1 MRKIKRIFAII
12 LSVFVFLSNG
22 WTESLAAE
30 RVHKEYN
37 NEFYEDSVV
46 ESDSECA
53 TESDAECATESDG
66 VSDSESS
73 LLLKYLVVDKPS
85 ITTPDTQTV
94 LVGLGDGTIV
104 FDNAVLYYE
113 NEENGTEYSSYAKSI
128 DSESALFEMLIDK
141 SYTPG
146 KYTITAVEYT
156 AEGASHT
163 IYLHDAGINASF
175 GVDSIIETE
184 ADAYV
189 EDAEDVIDET
199 VSDAVIVSDDGAVTA
214 QELEGAVLS
223 ASDGAVMA
231 KNKNEIVI
239 VLDPGHGT
247 PDGATGAT
255 YEWNGVTYTE
265 RDINLKIAQYCK
277 EDLEKY
283 NGVKVYMTRTT
294 NNNGLLLSVPEGETV
309 SPLIK
314 FAADRDADIFVSIH
328 NNAATVETAN
338 GSEVYYPNANYNPEM
353 SKDAKEL
360 SDKILSKLSECGLTN
375 RGAKIRDDS
384 GNVQYYPDGSLGDYY
399 GVIRQSKLCGFP
411 GIIIE
416 HAFLSNQSDA
426 ENFLGSDESLKKL
439 GQADAAALV
448 EYFGLTQENEY
459 EEDAATIMVTQNNP
473 DGSHT
478 VVVSGVNA
486 ARKVAI
492 QVTSKRTGQI
502 KNYETIGQGGNWYAR
517 FDINEFEAFGSYLFE
532 AYVVRENG
540 TRYKVGETEIEAVCA
555 DKGNITI
562 KNADNSKG
570 TFDVIISDIE
580 SPNGISKVQVL
591 AWSDSDMNDK
601 CLYDAEKRADGTYAV
616 QVNLKNHKN
625 HYGSY
630 TVQAFVTDT
639 KGIRINTDTKKQN
652 MSMPKAK
659 VSAFD
664 PGDQNTYILIAENI
678 PLCYDV
684 KNVKFGVWN
693 QGLSDLKWYEG
704 SLDSYGRWLALMP
717 VSDYGKSGRYYTD
730 AYVTLTDGQLVKI
743 GSSSFNVSAPT
754 ITAIGVTNENK
765 NSGTFDIVVSGI
777 KTASGVSSVRIP
789 VWSEQDLSDLYWY
802 NAERQKDGTY
812 VAHANIKNHKYNYGV
827 YAMQAYIKEKNGVE
841 TIAASKCYDFAK
853 PTPKVSTFKCDNE
866 FNYILIAEEIP
877 KGDSVAGVRFGVWNQ
892 GLSDL
897 KWYQAGKDEFGRWLA
912 VVGVSEYAKSG
923 TYYGDAYVTF
933 KDGSTV
939 KLGGTSFKVSSPT
952 VDKMYVDN
960 ADNIGGTFDVK
971 IEGVNCA
978 SGIESIR
985 VPVWSAAD
993 LSDIYWY
1000 DAIKES
1006 DGSYVVHVDI
1016 NNHENNYATYAI
1028 QAYIK
1033 AKNGVENIAASKCY
1047 TFKQPVEKLYKITG
1061 SNGTSVEQMVKYYN
1075 SNATYPTFYA
1085 ATDAPTIED
1094 FCRIYLEECAAEGIK
1109 AEVAF
1114 CQSMKETGFLR
1125 YGGAVKIEQFNF
1137 AGIGATDDGG
1147 TPATFGSVRE
1157 GVRAQVQ
1164 HLKAY
1169 AATSGLKNPCVDPR
1183 FSLVTRGTAE
1193 YVEWL
1198 GIQEN
1203 PYGKGWASAR
1213 RYGYSLRSDYMERLL
1228 SY

>member
-1 MRKIKRIFAII
+1 MKKIKTIIALI
-12 LSVFVFLSNG
+12 LSVSIFLSNG
-22 WTESLAAE
+22 WLESLAAE
-30 RVHKEYN
+30 RVHKENN
-37 NEFYEDSVV
+37 NEFYEDTAT
-46 ESDSECA
+46 EIDSEY
-53 TESDAECATESDG
+53 ATESDG
-66 VSDSESS
+66 AVCSAISP
-73 LLLKYLVVDKPS
+73 LLNYLVVDKPS
-85 ITTPDTQTV
+85 ITTDDTQNI
-94 LVGLGDGTIV
+94 LVGLDGNIV

-113 NEENGTEYSSYAKSI
+113 NEENGTEYSSYAKSV
-128 DSESALFEMLIDK
+128 DSESALFEISIDK
-141 SYTPG
+141 SHAPG
-146 KYTITAVEYT
+146 KYIITAVEFT
-156 AEGASHT
+156 ADGTSHI
-163 IYLHDAGINASF
+163 IYLQDAGINASF
-175 GVDSIIETE
+175 GVDSTIETE

-189 EDAEDVIDET
+189 EDVVDEM

-247 PDGATGAT
+247 PNGDTGAT
-255 YEWNGVTYTE
+255 YEWNGVTYIE
-265 RDINLKIAQYCK
+265 RDLNLKIAQYCK
-277 EDLEKY
+277 EELEKY

-294 NNNGLLLSVPEGETV
+294 NNNGLTLSAPEGEIAG
-309 SPLIK
+309 PLVK

-328 NNAATVETAN
+328 NNSATKETAY

-353 SKDAKEL
+353 SKNAEEL
-360 SDKILSKLSECGLTN
+360 SNKILDKLSECGLTN

-416 HAFLSNQSDA
+416 HAYLSNQSDA

-439 GQADAAALV
+439 GQADATALA
-448 EYFGLTQENEY
+448 EYFGLTQETEY
-459 EEDAATIMVTQNNP
+459 EEDAATIMVVQNNP
-473 DGSHT
+473 DGSYT

-486 ARKVAI
+486 AHNVAI

-502 KNYETIGQGGNWYAR
+502 INYDTIRQDGNWYAR
-517 FDINEFEAFGSYLFE
+517 FDINDFEAFGSYLFE
-532 AYVVRENG
+532 AYVVRKNG
-540 TRYKVGETEIEAVCA
+540 TKYKVGETEIEATCA
-555 DKGNITI
+555 GKGEITI

-570 TFDVIISDIE
+570 TFDVVISDIE
-580 SPNGISKVQVL
+580 SPNGISKVQIL

-601 CLYDAEKRADGTYAV
+601 FLYDAKKQTDGTYSV
-616 QVNLKNHKN
+616 QVNLKNHKK

-639 KGIRINTDTKKQN
+639 KGIRVNTDTKYQD
-652 MSMPKAK
+652 MSLPIPK

-664 PGDQNTYILIAENI
+664 PGDQNTYILIAEKI
-678 PLCYDV
+678 PLIYDV

-730 AYVTLTDGQLVKI
+730 AYVTLADGQLIKI

-754 ITAIGVTNENK
+754 VTTIYVTNENK
-765 NSGTFDIVVSGI
+765 SSGTFDIVVSGVNA
-777 KTASGVSSVRIP
+777 ASGVSSVRIP
-789 VWSEQDLSDLYWY
+789 VWSKQDLSDLYWY
-802 NAERQKDGTY
+802 NAEKQRDGTY

-827 YAMQAYIKEKNGVE
+827 YAMQAYVKAKNGVE
-841 TIAASKCYDFAK
+841 VIAASKCHDFAS

-866 FNYILIAEEIP
+866 FNYILIAEDIP
-877 KGDSVAGVRFGVWNQ
+877 KGDFVTSVKFGVWNQ

-897 KWYQAGKDEFGRWLA
+897 KWYPAGKDEFGRWLA

-923 TYYGDAYVTF
+923 TYYGDAYVTL

-939 KLGGTSFKVSSPT
+939 KLGGTSFKVSSPA
-952 VDKMYVDN
+952 VNKMYIDN
-960 ADNIGGTFDVK
+960 VDNIGGTFDVK
-971 IEGVNCA
+971 IEGVNSA

-993 LSDIYWY
+993 LSDIHWY
-1000 DAIKES
+1000 DAKKES
-1006 DGSYVVHVDI
+1006 SGNYVVHVDI
-1016 NNHENNYATYAI
+1016 SNHQNNYATYAI
-1028 QAYIK
+1028 QVYIK

-1047 TFKQPVEKLYKITG
+1047 TFKQPEEKLYKIMG
-1061 SNGTSVEQMVKYYN
+1061 SNGTSVEQMVEYYN
-1075 SNATYPTFYA
+1075 SYATYPEFYA

-1094 FCRIYLEECAAEGIK
+1094 FCKIYIEECNAEGVK

-1114 CQSMKETGFLR
+1114 CQAMKETGFLR
-1125 YGGAVKIEQFNF
+1125 FGGAVDISQFNF

-1147 TPATFGSVRE
+1147 TPATFTSVRA
-1157 GVRAQVQ
+1157 GIRAQIQ

-1169 AATSGLKNPCVDPR
+1169 ASDKPLVNECVDPR
-1183 FSLVTRGTAE
+1183 FELVTRETAP

-1203 PYGKGWASAR
+1203 PYGKGWASAKG
-1213 RYGYSLRSDYMERLL
+1213 YGYSLRKGYIEVLL
-1228 SY
+1228 SK

>member
-1 MRKIKRIFAII
+1 MKKIKRIIAFIVSI
-12 LSVFVFLSNG
+12 SIFFSNG
-22 WTESLAAE
+22 WIESLAAE
-30 RVHKEYN
+30 RIHKEYN
-37 NEFYEDSVV
+37 NEFYE
-46 ESDSECA
+46 ETA
-53 TESDAECATESDG
+53 TDMDAECATESDG
-66 VSDSESS
+66 AAYSEINP
-73 LLLKYLVVDKPS
+73 LLNYLVVDKPS
-85 ITTPDTQTV
+85 ITTTDTQNI
-94 LVGLGDGTIV
+94 LVGLGDGNVV

-128 DSESALFEMLIDK
+128 DSESALFEILIDK

-146 KYTITAVEYT
+146 KYIITAVEYT
-156 AEGASHT
+156 AGGTLHT
-163 IYLHDAGINASF
+163 IYLQDAGVNASF
-175 GVDSIIETE
+175 GVDDIIETE
-184 ADAYV
+184 ADAYIE
-189 EDAEDVIDET
+189 EDIEGVVDET
-199 VSDAVIVSDDGAVTA
+199 ISDAVIVSDDGAVTT
-214 QELEGAVLS
+214 QELESAVLS

-255 YEWNGVTYTE
+255 YEWNGVKYIE
-265 RDINLKIAQYCK
+265 KEINLKIAQYCK
-277 EDLEKY
+277 EELEKY

-294 NNNGLLLSVPEGETV
+294 NDNGLYLSVPEGEMV

-328 NNAATVETAN
+328 NNAADVATAN

-353 SKDAKEL
+353 SKNAEEL
-360 SDKILSKLSECGLTN
+360 SKKILDKLSECGLTN

-399 GVIRQSKLCGFP
+399 GVIRQSKLCGIP

-416 HAFLSNQSDA
+416 HAFMSNQSDA

-439 GQADAAALV
+439 GQADAAALA
-448 EYFGLTQENEY
+448 EYFGLTEEIEY
-459 EEDAATIMVTQNNP
+459 EEDAATIMAVQNNP
-473 DGSHT
+473 DGSYT

-486 ARKVAI
+486 AHNVAI
-492 QVTSKRTGQI
+492 QVTSKRTGQV
-502 KNYETIGQGGNWYAR
+502 KNYETIRGQDGNWYAR
-517 FDINEFEAFGSYLFE
+517 FDINDFQAFGSYLFE
-532 AYVVRENG
+532 AYVIRKNG
-540 TRYKVGETEIEAVCA
+540 TRYKVGQTEIEAVCA
-555 DKGNITI
+555 DKGEITI

-570 TFDVIISDIE
+570 TFDVTISNIE

-601 CLYDAEKRADGTYAV
+601 YLYDAKKQADGTYSV

-639 KGIRINTDTKKQN
+639 KGIRVNTDTKYQ
-652 MSMPKAK
+652 SMNLPTPK

-678 PLCYDV
+678 PLSYDV

-730 AYVTLTDGQLVKI
+730 AYVTLADGQLIKI

-754 ITAIGVTNENK
+754 VTTIYVTNENK
-765 NSGTFDIVVSGI
+765 SNGTFDIVVSGVNA
-777 KTASGVSSVRIP
+777 ASGVSSVRIP
-789 VWSEQDLSDLYWY
+789 VWSKQDLSDLYWY
-802 NAERQKDGTY
+802 NAERQSDGTY

-827 YAMQAYIKEKNGVE
+827 YAMQAYVKAKNGVE
-841 TIAASKCYDFAK
+841 VIAASKCHDFAS
-853 PTPKVSTFKCDNE
+853 PIPMVSTFKCDNE
-866 FNYILIAEEIP
+866 FNYILIAEDIP
-877 KGDSVAGVRFGVWNQ
+877 KGDLVTGVKFGVWNQ

-923 TYYGDAYVTF
+923 TYYGDAYVTL

-939 KLGGTSFKVSSPT
+939 KLGGTSFKVSAPT
-952 VDKMYVDN
+952 VNKMYIDN

-971 IEGVNCA
+971 IEGVNSA

-993 LSDIYWY
+993 LSDIHWY
-1000 DAIKES
+1000 DAKKES
-1006 DGSYVVHVDI
+1006 NGNYVVHVDI
-1016 NNHENNYATYAI
+1016 SNHQNNYATYAV
-1028 QAYIK
+1028 QVYIK

-1047 TFKQPVEKLYKITG
+1047 TFKQPEEKLYKIMG

-1075 SNATYPTFYA
+1075 SCATYPEFYA
-1085 ATDAPTIED
+1085 TTDAPTIED
-1094 FCRIYLEECAAEGIK
+1094 FCKIYIEECNAEGVK

-1114 CQSMKETGFLR
+1114 CQAMKETGFLR
-1125 YGGAVKIEQFNF
+1125 FGGAVDISQFNF

-1147 TPATFGSVRE
+1147 TPATFTSVRA
-1157 GVRAQVQ
+1157 GIRAQVQ

-1169 AATSGLKNPCVDPR
+1169 ASDKPLVNECVDPR
-1183 FSLVTRGTAE
+1183 FELVTRETAP

-1203 PYGKGWASAR
+1203 PYGKGWASAKE
-1213 RYGYSLRSDYMERLL
+1213 YGYSLRKGYIEVLL
-1228 SY
+1228 SK

>member
-1 MRKIKRIFAII
+1 MKKIKRIIAFIVSI
-12 LSVFVFLSNG
+12 SIFFSNG
-22 WTESLAAE
+22 WIESLAAE
-30 RVHKEYN
+30 RIHKEYN
-37 NEFYEDSVV
+37 NELYE
-46 ESDSECA
+46 ETA
-53 TESDAECATESDG
+53 TEMDAECATESDG
-66 VSDSESS
+66 AAYSEINP
-73 LLLKYLVVDKPS
+73 LLNYLVVDKPS
-85 ITTPDTQTV
+85 ITTTDTQNI
-94 LVGLGDGTIV
+94 LVGLGDGNVV

-128 DSESALFEMLIDK
+128 DSESALFEILIDK

-146 KYTITAVEYT
+146 KYIITAVEYT
-156 AEGASHT
+156 AGGTLHT
-163 IYLHDAGINASF
+163 IYLQDAGVNASF
-175 GVDSIIETE
+175 GVDDIIETE
-184 ADAYV
+184 ADAYIE
-189 EDAEDVIDET
+189 EDIEGVVDET
-199 VSDAVIVSDDGAVTA
+199 ISDAVIVSDDGAVTV
-214 QELEGAVLS
+214 QELESAVLS

-231 KNKNEIVI
+231 KYKNEIVI

-255 YEWNGVTYTE
+255 YEWNGVKYIE
-265 RDINLKIAQYCK
+265 KEINLKIAQYCK
-277 EDLEKY
+277 EELEKY

-294 NNNGLLLSVPEGETV
+294 NDNGLYLSVPEGEMV

-328 NNAATVETAN
+328 NNAADVATAN

-353 SKDAKEL
+353 SKNAEEL
-360 SDKILSKLSECGLTN
+360 SKKILDKLSECGLTN

-399 GVIRQSKLCGFP
+399 GVIRQSKLCGIP

-416 HAFLSNQSDA
+416 HAYMSNQSDA

-439 GQADAAALV
+439 GQADAAALA
-448 EYFGLTQENEY
+448 EYFGLTEEIEY
-459 EEDAATIMVTQNNP
+459 EEDAATIMAVQNNP
-473 DGSHT
+473 DGSYT

-486 ARKVAI
+486 AHNVAI
-492 QVTSKRTGQI
+492 QVTSKRTGQV
-502 KNYETIGQGGNWYAR
+502 KNYETIRGQDGNWYAR
-517 FDINEFEAFGSYLFE
+517 FDINDFQAFGSYLFE
-532 AYVVRENG
+532 AYVIRKNG
-540 TRYKVGETEIEAVCA
+540 TRYKVGQTEIEAVCA
-555 DKGNITI
+555 DKGEITI

-570 TFDVIISDIE
+570 TFDVTISDIE

-601 CLYDAEKRADGTYAV
+601 YLYDAKKQADGTYSV

-639 KGIRINTDTKKQN
+639 KGIRVNTDTKYQ
-652 MSMPKAK
+652 SMNLPTPK

-678 PLCYDV
+678 PLSYDV

-704 SLDSYGRWLALMP
+704 GLDSYGRWLALMP
-717 VSDYGKSGRYYTD
+717 ISDYGKSGWYYTD
-730 AYVTLTDGQLVKI
+730 AYVTLADGQFIKI
-743 GSSSFNVSAPT
+743 GSSSFKVSAPT
-754 ITAIGVTNENK
+754 ATTIYVTNENK
-765 NSGTFDIVVSGI
+765 SNGTFDIVVSGI
-777 KTASGVSSVRIP
+777 NTASGVSSVRIP

-802 NAERQKDGTY
+802 NAERQSDGTY

-827 YAMQAYIKEKNGVE
+827 YAMQAYIKAKNGVE
-841 TIAASKCYDFAK
+841 AIAASKCYDFAS

-866 FNYILIAEEIP
+866 FNYILIAEDIP
-877 KGDSVAGVRFGVWNQ
+877 KGDLVTGVKFGVWNQ

-923 TYYGDAYVTF
+923 TYYGDAYVTL

-939 KLGGTSFKVSSPT
+939 KLGGTSFKVSAPT
-952 VDKMYVDN
+952 VNKMYIDN

-971 IEGVNCA
+971 IEGVNSA

-993 LSDIYWY
+993 LSDIHWY
-1000 DAIKES
+1000 DAKKES
-1006 DGSYVVHVDI
+1006 NGNYVVHVDI
-1016 NNHENNYATYAI
+1016 SNHQNNYATYAV
-1028 QAYIK
+1028 QVYIK

-1047 TFKQPVEKLYKITG
+1047 TFKQPEEKLYKIMG

-1075 SNATYPTFYA
+1075 SCATYPEFYA
-1085 ATDAPTIED
+1085 TTDAPTIED
-1094 FCRIYLEECAAEGIK
+1094 FCKIYIEECNAEGVK

-1114 CQSMKETGFLR
+1114 CQAMKETGFLR
-1125 YGGAVKIEQFNF
+1125 FGGAVDISQFNF

-1147 TPATFGSVRE
+1147 TPATFTSVRA
-1157 GVRAQVQ
+1157 GIRAQVQ

-1169 AATSGLKNPCVDPR
+1169 ASDKPLVNECVDPR
-1183 FSLVTRGTAE
+1183 FELVTRETAP

-1203 PYGKGWASAR
+1203 PYGKGWASAKE
-1213 RYGYSLRSDYMERLL
+1213 YGYSLRKGYIEVLL
-1228 SY
+1228 SK